1 MKRLLTTIILCVAV
15 AAAAAQEI
23 INISPSEGD
32 MTLKIREAIDSA
44 ESDDIKIILEK
55 GNYFCRPE
63 YAFEKYCAVTN
74 HGNGS
79 KKILFP
85 MIGYKSVEIVGNGA
99 YFTFHGQM
107 MPFLF
112 EDCESVKVSGVTVNW
127 DIPFTFLGE
136 VIAVNPQEGWR
147 ELKPRCDGFSWE
159 LKGDKI
165 NFPNIDG
172 FNYTCLGSTLPFDKE
187 TKRVV
192 AGAIDTYSNPTRV
205 EKLPNGNL
213 RFYEKSRYYPPIGSL
228 LSSKG
233 DRDHDRYAPAFEVKA
248 CKNIELSEITIHH
261 ALGMGFLFEKSENIT
276 LRDSKIVLEEGSQRV
291 ISSTA
296 DATHFANCKG
306 DILIEGCRFEN
317 MLDDGTNVHGTYVV
331 VDEVIDPKTVR
342 VELKHFEQLG
352 FVFTEAGDEMWFV
365 RYPDPTRLDQVN
377 IVARA
382 TILNERYTEIEFVEN
397 LPEGLQEG
405 DLLEN
410 KTWNPTFTMRGCTIQ
425 NHRARN
431 IVLKTPLKTVIEGN
445 YFSGMMSSVLFRGE
459 SHFWYESGAV
469 EDVLIQN
476 NTFHNVADCGTKHAV
491 LYITPLLGKS
501 FDSTVAYDKNI
512 RFVNNTI
519 DTSNPKIV
527 WADRVDGLVIEGNR
541 ININSDINP
550 SFPDE
555 PTFDLVNSRNVAI
568 VGNEYI
574 NGDKEAVI
582 KADETSKSTLNVK
595 KNKNIK

>member
-1 MKRLLTTIILCVAV
+1 MISCVVV
-15 AAAAAQEI
+15 AAATAQEVI
-23 INISPSEGD
+23 KISPSEGD
-32 MTLKIREAIDSA
+32 MTLKIREAISSA
-44 ESDDIKIILEK
+44 ESDEVKIVLEE
-55 GNYFCRPE
+55 GDYFCRPE

-85 MIGYKSVEIVGNGA
+85 MVGYKYVEIEGNGA
-99 YFTFHGQM
+99 RFMFHGQI

-112 EDCESVKVSGVTVNW
+112 EGCEAVRVSGVTINW
-127 DIPFTFLGE
+127 DIPYTFLGE
-136 VIAVNPQEGWR
+136 VVAVNPEEGWR
-147 ELKPRCDGFSWE
+147 ELKPRTDGFSWE
-159 LKGDKI
+159 LKGNEIK
-165 NFPNIDG
+165 FPNIDG
-172 FNYTCLGSTLPFDKE
+172 FNYECLGSTLPFDKQ

-192 AGAIDTYSNPTRV
+192 AGAIDFYSNPTRV
-205 EKLPNGNL
+205 EQLPNGNL
-213 RFYEKSRYYPPIGSL
+213 KFYEKLRYYPPVGSL

-233 DRDHDRYAPAFEVKA
+233 DRDHDRYAPAFEVKD
-248 CKNIELSEITIHH
+248 CENIELSEITIHH
-261 ALGMGFLFEKSENIT
+261 ALGMGFLFEKSSNIT
-276 LRDSKIVLEEGSQRV
+276 LRNSNIVLEEGSPRV

-331 VDEVIDPKTVR
+331 VDEVLDSKSVR

-352 FVFTEAGDEMWFV
+352 FEFTEPGDEMWFV
-365 RYPDPTRLDQVN
+365 RYPDPTRLEQIN
-377 IVARA
+377 HVAKV
-382 TILNERYTEIEFVEN
+382 TTLNERYSNIEFEEA
-397 LPEGLQEG
+397 LPDGLQKG

-410 KTWNPTFTMRGCTIQ
+410 KTWNPIFTMRGCTIQ

-431 IVLKTPLKTVIEGN
+431 VVLKTPLKTVIEDN
-445 YFSGMMSSVLFRGE
+445 DFSGMMSSILFRGE

-476 NTFHNVADCGTKHAV
+476 NRFHNVADCGTKHAV
-491 LYITPLLGKS
+491 LYITPLLGKE
-501 FDSTVAYDKNI
+501 FDKSITYDKNI
-512 RFVNNTI
+512 RFINNMI

-527 WADRVDGLVIEGNR
+527 WADRVDGLIIEGNT

-555 PTFDLVNSRNVAI
+555 PTFDLVNSRNVKI
-568 VGNEYI
+568 VGNEYA
-574 NGDKEAVI
+574 NDNNEAII
-582 KADETSKSTLNVK
+582 KADERSKSTLNVK
-595 KNKNIK
+595 GNKNIK